1 MNARYATQMRLPQ
14 VGGQG
19 QVRLA
24 AAHVL
29 VVGAGGLG
37 CALLPWLAGAGVGR
51 ITLLDPDRVE
61 LGNLHRQPLYRMADV
76 GAPKALAAQA
86 ALAALNPES
95 DVHPLVEA
103 LTPANAMTHV
113 HAADVVLDAADNF
126 AATYTLS
133 DACHALRRPLVS
145 ASALGLGG
153 YVGVFCGGAPS
164 YRAVFPQWP
173 THGGNCA
180 DSGVLGP
187 VVALMGALQAQFAL
201 ALLLQL
207 QPSPLGRLF
216 TWDAGR
222 LRFGGCGFDGAP
234 EPPHPL
240 RFLAPSQVEPDDL
253 VIDLRSV
260 AEAPRSPLPQ
270 ALRAT
275 LDELST
281 LAHTLPHDRRIVL
294 CCRTGLRAARAAAVF
309 TRHGYQSLALLAFG
323 PPDWPA

>member
-1 MNARYATQMRLPQ
+1 MSARYATQMRLPQ
-14 VGGQG
+14 VGAEGQA
-19 QVRLA
+19 RLT

-61 LGNLHRQPLYRMADV
+61 LGNLHRQPLYRTADV
-76 GAPKALAAQA
+76 GVPKVQAARA
-86 ALAALNPES
+86 ALAGLNPETG
-95 DVHPLVEA
+95 VHARVEA
-103 LTPANAMTHV
+103 LTPANAMAHV
-113 HAADVVLDAADNF
+113 QAADVVLDAADNF
-126 AATYTLS
+126 AATCTLS
-133 DACHALRRPLVS
+133 DTCHALGRPLVS

-173 THGGNCA
+173 THGGDCA
-180 DSGVLGP
+180 GSGVLGP
-187 VVALMGALQAQFAL
+187 VVALMGAMQAQFAL
-201 ALLLQL
+201 ALLLHL

-216 TWDAGR
+216 TWDATR

-234 EPPHPL
+234 EPSHPL
-240 RFLAPSQVEPDDL
+240 RFLAPSQVAPEDV
-253 VIDLRSV
+253 VIDLRSL
-260 AEAPRSPLPQ
+260 AEAPHSPLPR

-275 LDELST
+275 LDELPALAST
-281 LAHTLPHDRRIVL
+281 LPRDRRVVL
-294 CCRTGLRAARAAAVF
+294 GCGTGLRAARAAGVLA
-309 TRHGYQSLALLAFG
+309 RLGHEALALLAFG